1 MKWNKLYKYPPCT
14 RSTTDGIR
22 TYEIGEERLPS
33 VTTILDATK
42 SDESKKKLS
51 QWMLIKGKTEATRIK
66 NQAAERGTAMHT
78 YLEKYVGNSGHLD
91 LTDTGRVAKPMA
103 ETVIKE
109 GLNGKL
115 SEIWGTE
122 ITLYYPGLYA
132 GVTDVVG
139 VYDYEDSI
147 IDFKQSNR
155 PKRKEWVE
163 DYFMQIGA
171 YAMAHNYVHRT
182 QITQGVI
189 LMCTPDCFFQKFI
202 VKGREFIK
210 YQHKFLER
218 VGKYGSN
225 GKIHKVAT

>member
-14 RSTTDGIR
+14 RSTSDGIR
-22 TYEIGEERLPS
+22 TYSVGKEKIPS

-103 ETVIKE
+103 ETVIKQ

-163 DYFMQIGA
+163 DYFIQIGA
-171 YAMAHNYVHRT
+171 YAMAHNYVHKT

-202 VKGREFIK
+202 VKGKEFIK

-218 VGKYGSN
+218 VGKYYESN
-225 GKIHKVAT
+225 

>member
-42 SDESKKKLS
+42 NEESKKKLS

-163 DYFMQIGA
+163 DYFMQVGA
-171 YAMAHNYVHRT
+171 YAMAHNYVYRT

-202 VKGREFIK
+202 VKGKEFIK
-210 YQHKFLER
+210 YQQVFRKGR
-218 VGKYGSN
+218 
-225 GKIHKVAT
+225 

>member
-42 SDESKKKLS
+42 NEESKKKLS

-78 YLEKYVGNSGHLD
+78 YLEKYLGKSGHLD

-163 DYFMQIGA
+163 DYFIQIGA

-202 VKGREFIK
+202 VKGKEFIK

-218 VGKYGSN
+218 VGKYYESN
-225 GKIHKVAT
+225 

>member
-22 TYEIGEERLPS
+22 TYSVGKEKLPS

-51 QWMLIKGKTEATRIK
+51 QWMLIKGKSEANRIK
-66 NQAAERGTAMHT
+66 NLAAERGTAMHT
-78 YLEKYVGNSGHLD
+78 YLEKYLGKSGHLD

-132 GVTDVVG
+132 GATDVVG

-147 IDFKQSNR
+147 IDFSNLTG
-155 PKRKEWVE
+155 PS
-163 DYFMQIGA
+163 
-171 YAMAHNYVHRT
+171 
-182 QITQGVI
+182 
-189 LMCTPDCFFQKFI
+189 
-202 VKGREFIK
+202 
-210 YQHKFLER
+210 ER
-218 VGKYGSN
+218 N
-225 GKIHKVAT
+225 G